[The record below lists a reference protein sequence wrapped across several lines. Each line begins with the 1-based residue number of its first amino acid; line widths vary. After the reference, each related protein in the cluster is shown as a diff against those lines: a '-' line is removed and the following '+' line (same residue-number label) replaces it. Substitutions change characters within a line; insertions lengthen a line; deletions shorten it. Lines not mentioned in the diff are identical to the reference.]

1 MITAT
6 YSPEDNKLRLYASER
21 LDEETYAEVKKV
33 GFRWAPKQELF
44 VCPTWTPQAEDL
56 ALKLAGEIGDED
68 TSLLE
73 RAEERSIR
81 FDDYSEKRAREASQ
95 AADHAEQLAS
105 AIPMGQP
112 ILVGHRSERK
122 ARRDQQKIESSMK
135 KAISLF
141 DTSNYW
147 ESRAKRVIKA
157 AKYKDAPRVRARRIK
172 TLEADRRKWVRSFTP
187 ANPNETILQ
196 TRWNAPEGEEPVP
209 HVYMGKGNGW
219 EAVEDLPKL
228 EAQAKR
234 WIAHLDRR
242 LSYERALLAAQG
254 EMHLLDPPKRPK
266 KPPIKNV
273 RAEEVRVQNRFQRG
287 EIMVLPVR
295 EMTKAEYSKIYRDY
309 KGTNLSED
317 GTHRIRIAVV
327 RGDYTAVFLTD
338 TKAHEAAA

>member
-44 VCPTWTPQAEDL
+44 VCPAWTPQAEDL

-112 ILVGHRSERK
+112 ILVGHHSERK

-141 DTSNYW
+141 ETSTYW
-147 ESRAKRVIKA
+147 ESRAQRVIKA

-196 TRWNAPEGEEPVP
+196 TRWNAPDADPVP

-242 LSYERALLAAQG
+242 LSYERALLEAQG
-254 EMHLLDPPKRPK
+254 ATSLLDPPKRPK
-266 KPPIKNV
+266 KPPIKNISGETV
-273 RAEEVRVQNRFQRG
+273 CVQNFWRKG
-287 EIMVLPVR
+287 ETEELPIV
-295 EMTKAEYSKIYRDY
+295 EMTKAEYAKIYRDY
-309 KGTNLSED
+309 KGTRLSAD
-317 GTHRIRIAVV
+317 GTYRIRIVV
-327 RGDYTAVFLTD
+327 RRSEYTAVFLTD
-338 TKAHEAAA
+338 AKAHEAAA